1 MSQNQLTARLR
12 ELATS
17 DDKRSKTARLREA
30 MPDVENTLAAGV
42 KIETVLEALNEN
54 GFNLSLGSFKTML
67 YRLRLERG
75 GKPQLTTTVAAT
87 IEPEAKQ
94 KPVQQKPRP
103 TYQPPPQDV
112 EEEEQDNQTSTNPAD
127 IDKIISSTPDLDAL
141 AKAAKKR
148 K

>member
-75 GKPQLTTTVAAT
+75 GKPQITTVAAT
-87 IEPEAKQ
+87 IEPEV
-94 KPVQQKPRP
+94 KPKTVQQKPRT
-103 TYQPPPQDV
+103 TYQPPPPEV